1 MGLDG
6 VGWGWM
12 GLDGVGWGWMGL
24 DGVGWGWMGL
34 DGVGWAYR
42 CIIVGVRSRNSLI
55 HIFEIQYERQ

>member
-1 MGLDG
+1 
-6 VGWGWM
+6 M